1 MAMTSRKDDA
11 ELNRIITEKRRLG
24 ELPQIPTPR
33 AWAGNG
39 SGELC
44 SACESYIGAGEIE
57 YEVEWQRGS
66 DTRLLRFHELCYRL
80 WSNA

>member
-1 MAMTSRKDDA
+1 MASNKDDA
-11 ELNRIITEKRRLG
+11 ELKRIVTEKRRLG
-24 ELPQIPTPR
+24 RLPQIPTPR

-44 SACESYIGAGEIE
+44 SLCESTIDTGEIE
-57 YEVEWQRGS
+57 YEVEWQHGTDKRM
-66 DTRLLRFHELCYRL
+66 LRFHELCYRL

>member
-1 MAMTSRKDDA
+1 MTPIKDDA
-11 ELNRIITEKRRLG
+11 ELKLIITEKRRLG
-24 ELPQIPTPR
+24 RLPQDPTLR

-39 SGELC
+39 TGELC
-44 SACESYIGAGEIE
+44 SLCESPIDKGEIE
-57 YEVEWQRGS
+57 YEVEWQRGL